1 MDPWFIANVLGFIGA
16 PAGLVGGWIAYNKL
30 PERGSIRPRVSL
42 LALSC
47 ATVSAFLLVATVM
60 LSRAFEIRTTNG
72 AGLILIRCGVYPT
85 FAGSA
90 LSLAGKPRLIL
101 WAMFANIGM
110 FALWFGLT
118 LP

>member
-1 MDPWFIANVLGFIGA
+1 MDPWFIVNVLGFISA
-16 PAGLVGGWIAYNKL
+16 PAGLLGGWITYNRL
-30 PERGSIRPRVSL
+30 PDRRSIRPRVSL

-47 ATVSAFLLVATVM
+47 ATLSAFLLVATIM
-60 LSRAFEIRTTNG
+60 LSRLFEIHTANG

-90 LSLAGKPRLIL
+90 FSLAGKPRLIL
-101 WAMFANIGM
+101 SGMFANIGL

-118 LP
+118 VP